1 MTKKLLQLV
10 ETMQGK
16 AADYVEPGFYTDRE
30 GNEIRYDK
38 CGGKSASFVY
48 DLLYLLDG
56 PEQRE
61 AQAEAETVA
70 NFIPD
75 ALRTCSP
82 GFHGDK
88 VTISQL
94 IAAIQ
99 AGIAAANRLDRMKKA
114 LFYGRDY
121 VENDARPQVTAAE
134 DNETAAMIISGVMP
148 IDDKLPL
155 PDAIPYEQLFHAI
168 IGNFT
173 EAGEQLEAWLKTYL
187 FGGKIDAVNMREEFG
202 DNLWYLAIGMDA
214 VERMTGEPCD
224 FATEM
229 SRVIK
234 KLRLRFPDKFT
245 ADAANNR
252 DLAAERAVLEGG
264 EKTSD

>member
-1 MTKKLLQLV
+1 MIY
-10 ETMQGK
+10 M
-16 AADYVEPGFYTDRE
+16 
-30 GNEIRYDK
+30 
-38 CGGKSASFVY
+38 S
-48 DLLYLLDG
+48 DG

-61 AQAEAETVA
+61 AQAEAEAVA

-82 GFHGDK
+82 NFHGDK

-121 VENDARPQVTAAE
+121 VENDARPQVTVAE
-134 DNETAAMIISGVMP
+134 ASENAAMIIGGVMP
-148 IDDKLPL
+148 VSRHVDTF
-155 PDAIPYEQLFHAI
+155 AYEQLFHAI
-168 IGNFT
+168 LGNFT

-187 FGGKIDAVNMREEFG
+187 FGGEIDAVNMREEFG
-202 DNLWYLAIGMDA
+202 DNLWYLAIGMNA
-214 VERMTGEPCD
+214 VERMTGETCD
-224 FATEM
+224 FETEM
-229 SRVIK
+229 ARVIN
-234 KLRLRFPDKFT
+234 KLKQRFPDKFT